1 MSNPIIAI
9 TGAGSGIGRALA
21 QLAHR
26 RGHRLALAD
35 INLAAIEALRLELGL
50 DTTHCLTTEL
60 DVSDVEAVNA
70 WRDQILSVFGGVDIV
85 INNAGVALIANAE
98 VQSNADIARIMDVN
112 FWGVV
117 YGSKAF
123 LPLLRQSK
131 DPHLV
136 NVSSIF
142 GIMAVPSQSAYN
154 ASKFAV
160 RGYTEALRQ
169 EVEEDGIHV
178 CCVHPG
184 GIKTNIVQSAT
195 ILNTDRNRE
204 QAIADFDTMAP
215 TTPAQAAETIFR
227 AIDRRQNR
235 CLIGRDAKWMSLLT
249 RLFPESYPR
258 WLPKRPE

>member
-21 QLAHR
+21 QLAHS
-26 RGHRLALAD
+26 RGYRLALAD
-35 INLAAIEALRLELGL
+35 INLAAIESLRLELGL
-50 DTTHCLTTEL
+50 DEAQCLTHGL
-60 DVSDVEAVNA
+60 DVSDFAAVEA
-70 WRDQILSVFGGVDIV
+70 WRDAINKAFGGVDIV
-85 INNAGVALIANAE
+85 INNAGIALIANAD
-98 VQSNADIARIMDVN
+98 VQSNEDIARIMDVN
-112 FWGVV
+112 FSGVV
-117 YGSKAF
+117 HGSKAF

-169 EVEEDGIHV
+169 EVEEEGIHV

-204 QAIADFDTMAP
+204 QAVADFDTMAP
-215 TTPAQAAETIFR
+215 TTPAQAAQTIFK
-227 AIDRRQNR
+227 AIDKRQKR

>member
-21 QLAHR
+21 QLANS
-26 RGHRLALAD
+26 RGYRLALAD
-35 INLAAIEALRLELGL
+35 INLAALESLRADLGL
-50 DTTHCLTTEL
+50 DETQCLLQEL
-60 DVSDVEAVNA
+60 DVSDFKAVNA
-70 WRDQILSVFGGVDIV
+70 WRDSIQHAFGGVDIV
-85 INNAGVALIANAE
+85 INNAGIALIANAD
-98 VQSNADIARIMDVN
+98 VQSNADIERVMAVN

-117 YGSKAF
+117 YGSQAF
-123 LPLLRQSK
+123 MPLLRQSN
-131 DPHLV
+131 DAHLV

-142 GIMAVPSQSAYN
+142 GIIAVPSQSAYN

-169 EVEEDGIHV
+169 EVEQDGIHV

-195 ILNTDRNRE
+195 ILDPERNRE
-204 QAIADFDTMAP
+204 QAAAEFDIMAP
-215 TTPAQAAETIFR
+215 TTPAQAAQTIFR
-227 AIDRRQNR
+227 AIDKRQKR
-235 CLIGRDAKWMSLLT
+235 CLIGRDAKWLSLLT

-258 WLPKRPE
+258 WLPKRPD

>member
-21 QLAHR
+21 QLANS
-26 RGHRLALAD
+26 RGYRLALAD
-35 INLAAIEALRLELGL
+35 INLAALESLRVDLGL
-50 DTTHCLTTEL
+50 DETQCLLQEL
-60 DVSDVEAVNA
+60 DVSDFEAVNA
-70 WRDQILSVFGGVDIV
+70 WRDSIHHAFGGVDIV
-85 INNAGVALIANAE
+85 INNAGIALIANAD
-98 VQSNADIARIMDVN
+98 VQSNADIERVMAVN

-117 YGSKAF
+117 YGSQAF
-123 LPLLRQSK
+123 MPLLRQSN
-131 DPHLV
+131 DAHLV

-142 GIMAVPSQSAYN
+142 GIIAVPSQSAYN

-169 EVEEDGIHV
+169 EVEQEGIHV

-195 ILNTDRNRE
+195 ILDPERNRE
-204 QAIADFDTMAP
+204 QAAAEFDTMAP
-215 TTPAQAAETIFR
+215 TTPAQAAQTIFR
-227 AIDRRQNR
+227 AIDKRQKR
-235 CLIGRDAKWMSLLT
+235 CLIGRDAKWLSLLT

-258 WLPKRPE
+258 WLPIRPD

>member
-21 QLAHR
+21 QLAHN
-26 RGHRLALAD
+26 RGYRLALAD
-35 INLAAIEALRLELGL
+35 INFATIETLRLELGL
-50 DTTHCLTTEL
+50 DETQCLTSEL
-60 DVSDVEAVNA
+60 DVSNFEAVKA
-70 WRDQILSVFGGVDIV
+70 WRDSIQNAFGGVDIV
-85 INNAGVALIANAE
+85 INNAGIALIANAE
-98 VQSNADIARIMDVN
+98 TQSNQDIARVMDVN

-117 YGSKAF
+117 HGSKAF

-184 GIKTNIVQSAT
+184 GIKTNIVKSAT
-195 ILNTDRNRE
+195 ILNTDTNRE
-204 QAIADFDTMAP
+204 QAMADFDTMAP
-215 TTPAQAAETIFR
+215 TTPAQAAQTIFK
-227 AIDRRQNR
+227 AIDRRQKR

-258 WLPKRPE
+258 WLPVKPE

>member
-1 MSNPIIAI
+1 VSNPIIAI

-21 QLAHR
+21 QQAHS
-26 RGHRLALAD
+26 RGYRLALAD
-35 INLAAIEALRLELGL
+35 INVTAIDSLRLELGL
-50 DTTHCLTTEL
+50 DETQCLTHEL
-60 DVSDVEAVNA
+60 DVSNFDAVTT
-70 WRDQILSVFGGVDIV
+70 WRDAIQSAFGGVDIV
-85 INNAGVALIANAE
+85 INNAGIALIANAD
-98 VQSNADIARIMDVN
+98 VQSNEDIARVMDVN

-117 YGSKAF
+117 HGSKAF

-169 EVEEDGIHV
+169 EVEEEGIHV

-204 QAIADFDTMAP
+204 QAAADFDTMAP
-215 TTPAQAAETIFR
+215 TTPAQAAQTIFK
-227 AIDRRQNR
+227 AIDRRQKR
-235 CLIGRDAKWMSLLT
+235 CLIGNDAKWMSLLT

>member
-21 QLAHR
+21 QLAHN
-26 RGHRLALAD
+26 RGYRLALAD
-35 INLAAIEALRLELGL
+35 INFATIETLRLELGL
-50 DTTHCLTTEL
+50 DETQCLTSEL
-60 DVSDVEAVNA
+60 DVSNFEAVKA
-70 WRDQILSVFGGVDIV
+70 WRDSIQSTFGGVDIV
-85 INNAGVALIANAE
+85 INNAGIALIANAE
-98 VQSNADIARIMDVN
+98 TQSNEDIARVMDVN

-117 YGSKAF
+117 HGSKAF

-184 GIKTNIVQSAT
+184 GIKTNIVKSAT
-195 ILNTDRNRE
+195 ILNADTNRE
-204 QAIADFDTMAP
+204 QAMADFDTMAP
-215 TTPAQAAETIFR
+215 TTPAQAAQTIFK
-227 AIDRRQNR
+227 AIDRRHKR

-258 WLPKRPE
+258 WLPVKPE

>member
-21 QLAHR
+21 QLAHS
-26 RGHRLALAD
+26 RGYRLALAD
-35 INLAAIEALRLELGL
+35 INLAALESLRSDLGL
-50 DTTHCLTTEL
+50 GETQCLTHQL
-60 DVSDVEAVNA
+60 DVSDFGAVMA
-70 WRDQILSVFGGVDIV
+70 WRDSIQSAFGGVDIV
-85 INNAGVALIANAE
+85 INNAGIALIANAE
-98 VQSNADIARIMDVN
+98 VQSNEDIARIMDVN

-117 YGSKAF
+117 HGSKAF

-169 EVEEDGIHV
+169 EVEDDGIHV

-204 QAIADFDTMAP
+204 QAVADFDTMAP
-215 TTPAQAAETIFR
+215 TSPAQAAQTIFK
-227 AIDRRQNR
+227 AIDRRQKR

-258 WLPKRPE
+258 WLPKSPE

>member
-9 TGAGSGIGRALA
+9 TGAGSGIGHALA
-21 QLAHR
+21 QLANT
-26 RGHRLALAD
+26 RGYRLALAD
-35 INLAAIEALRLELGL
+35 INLAALESLRTDLGL
-50 DTTHCLTTEL
+50 DETQCLTHAV
-60 DVSDVEAVNA
+60 DVSSFDAVNA
-70 WRDQILSVFGGVDIV
+70 WRDAIQSAFGGVDIV
-85 INNAGVALIANAE
+85 INNAGIALIANAD
-98 VQSNADIARIMDVN
+98 VQSNEDIARVMDVN

-117 YGSKAF
+117 HGSKAF

-169 EVEEDGIHV
+169 EIEEDGIHV

-184 GIKTNIVQSAT
+184 GIKTNIVKSAT
-195 ILNTDRNRE
+195 ILNPNRNRE
-204 QAIADFDTMAP
+204 QAMADFDTMAP
-215 TTPAQAAETIFR
+215 TTPAQAAQTIFK
-227 AIDRRQNR
+227 AIDRRQKR
-235 CLIGRDAKWMSLLT
+235 CLIGRDAKWLSLLT
-249 RLFPESYPR
+249 RLFPVSYPR
-258 WLPKRPE
+258 WLPKQSD

>member
-21 QLAHR
+21 QLANS
-26 RGHRLALAD
+26 RGYRLALAD
-35 INLAAIEALRLELGL
+35 INLAALESLRADLGL
-50 DTTHCLTTEL
+50 DETQCLLQEL
-60 DVSDVEAVNA
+60 DVSDFKAVNA
-70 WRDQILSVFGGVDIV
+70 WRDSIQHAFGGVDIV
-85 INNAGVALIANAE
+85 INNAGIALIANADL
-98 VQSNADIARIMDVN
+98 QSNADIERVMAVN

-117 YGSKAF
+117 YGSQAF
-123 LPLLRQSK
+123 MPLLRQSN
-131 DPHLV
+131 DAHLV

-142 GIMAVPSQSAYN
+142 GIIAVPSQSAYN

-169 EVEEDGIHV
+169 EVEQDGIHV

-195 ILNTDRNRE
+195 ILDPERNRE
-204 QAIADFDTMAP
+204 QAAAEFDIMAP
-215 TTPAQAAETIFR
+215 TTPAQAAQTIFR
-227 AIDRRQNR
+227 AIDKRQKR
-235 CLIGRDAKWMSLLT
+235 CLIGRDAKWLSLLT

-258 WLPKRPE
+258 WLPKRPD